1 MSSHF
6 NYEIDEKSLR
16 QKLLNYSSPLD
27 NDAWQRFETHRNQ
40 KPKSSSI
47 ESAFKNIQFGINK
60 SVVLP
65 LVFGTVIIA
74 FHIYFI
80 ILLALT
86 PPKRKL
92 SKRLK
97 PAKWQTM
104 PQINLARKTLK

>member
-74 FHIYFI
+74 FSYLLYNFMFKLIMI
-80 ILLALT
+80 I
-86 PPKRKL
+86 KVYK
-92 SKRLK
+92 
-97 PAKWQTM
+97 
-104 PQINLARKTLK
+104 